1 MKYQR
6 YLDKLRYKA
15 HSPNGIFLGWLKMQK
30 FASCFIYYL
39 MSASGYEKQLLSDH
53 QVIFLSPWRY
63 FGREVAEKT
72 STIPFA
78 LYSQAQSTKLK

>member
-1 MKYQR
+1 
-6 YLDKLRYKA
+6 
-15 HSPNGIFLGWLKMQK
+15 MQK

-39 MSASGYEKQLLSDH
+39 MNASGYENQLLTDH

-72 STIPFA
+72 STIPFT